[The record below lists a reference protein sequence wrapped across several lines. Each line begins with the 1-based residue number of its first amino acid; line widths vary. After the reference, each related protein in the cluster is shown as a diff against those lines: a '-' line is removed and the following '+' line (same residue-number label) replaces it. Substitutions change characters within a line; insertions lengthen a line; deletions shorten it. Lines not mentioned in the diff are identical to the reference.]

1 MKANILADFQIFI
14 SASWNNLDSQLVCIE
29 ATDKFAKNIN
39 ISDSKIDAIKL
50 KKISETG
57 NLECRLN
64 LKVGWQ
70 VMITSNTGINDRIVN
85 GLVGRITQF
94 KYSNNVVSIVYVKFR
109 ADSAG
114 LDAMRSDVT
123 AW

>member
-1 MKANILADFQIFI
+1 M
-14 SASWNNLDSQLVCIE
+14 
-29 ATDKFAKNIN
+29 
-39 ISDSKIDAIKL
+39 IK
-50 KKISETG
+50 
-57 NLECRLN
+57 
-64 LKVGWQ
+64 
-70 VMITSNTGINDRIVN
+70 SNTGINDRIVN